1 MTCNIGA
8 VSDKIQARRSCR
20 PMAHLSL
27 LRLGCSLEPGQNMEQ
42 EIGCAIAGAKKLMVE
57 PQDVPSL
64 GRLPSVKVAICPS
77 LTLGYPS
84 RARVPPAVT
93 GTRLETGA
101 LARSSGLQ
109 RNTLE
114 EQDPL
119 RCEKDLHTRRPRQ
132 GLRGDTRD
140 RTCIPF
146 SRAAESYGRWFGRL
160 LVEFAPLLHQGWPA
174 TCTHTRHHLPLVHLC
189 AGPLVQRWGVRTIP
203 SMASERSCAT
213 FAGKHCPLLA
223 LRQWSCDCARPRLC
237 RFRRIPQGLDG
248 LLSTP
253 RLHGCDASL
262 GFNETLRSCHICC
275 GY

>member
-1 MTCNIGA
+1 M
-8 VSDKIQARRSCR
+8 
-20 PMAHLSL
+20 P
-27 LRLGCSLEPGQNMEQ
+27 
-42 EIGCAIAGAKKLMVE
+42 
-57 PQDVPSL
+57 
-64 GRLPSVKVAICPS
+64 
-77 LTLGYPS
+77 TLGYPS

-146 SRAAESYGRWFGRL
+146 SRAAESCGRWFGRL

-189 AGPLVQRWGVRTIP
+189 VDFPIVPSIP
-203 SMASERSCAT
+203 HVPVCT
-213 FAGKHCPLLA
+213 KLTVCT
-223 LRQWSCDCARPRLC
+223 C
-237 RFRRIPQGLDG
+237 RD
-248 LLSTP
+248 LLSNAGAFARSHRWHP
-253 RLHGCDASL
+253 SARARLSL
-262 GFNETLRSCHICC
+262 GNIALCLPSASGLVTVHALVSVAFEGYPKVWTAFFLPHDCMNVMQAWGLMRPSVPVTSAVAIEARRQLNRWCSMEDVLIRYCGALATLSRPWSRLLTLSDDHWAPVLC
-275 GY
+275 GGISR